1 MSANRKPSNDLQARK
16 EEAKAGRP
24 RFGFVQSLERGL
36 AVIKSFG
43 AENPSERSP
52 MLRRQ
57 QALIDLRRADFF

>member
-1 MSANRKPSNDLQARK
+1 M

-43 AENPSERSP
+43 AEKPERTVADVA
-52 MLRRQ
+52 Q
-57 QALIDLRRADFF
+57 ATALIVSRRAEFF